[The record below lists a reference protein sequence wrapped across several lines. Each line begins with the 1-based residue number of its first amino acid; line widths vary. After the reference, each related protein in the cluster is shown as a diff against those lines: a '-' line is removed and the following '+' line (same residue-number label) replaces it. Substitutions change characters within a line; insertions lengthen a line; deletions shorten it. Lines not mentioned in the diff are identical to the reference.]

1 MTGKQELFVLLQEKQ
16 GTYISGEE
24 LAGRLYISRNAV
36 WKAVCALRKEGHQID
51 AVTKKG
57 YCLRMPANGIT
68 GGEICAALAKD
79 GLIGSVEVLEET
91 DSTNRAAK
99 EEAQKGAAEGTLF
112 VAKRQSMGKGRFGR
126 SFFAQEGGIY
136 MSAVLRPGIPADRAV
151 FITTCAAVAVARAI
165 EKETGIRAGIK
176 WVNDIFID
184 GKKVCGISTEAALD
198 LESGIPEYVIL
209 GIGINVEKQKF
220 PEELEG
226 IACCLEKYT
235 EKPVEKSR
243 LIAAVW
249 NEFSAL
255 YKKLGSAEY
264 MKEYKERSVLLGR
277 EVTVFSAQGSYSA
290 AVRDIDGEGHLL
302 VEHDGTLR
310 TLSSGEVSIKIP
322 KEEKETE
329 KTV

>member
-24 LAGRLYISRNAV
+24 LAGRLHSSRNAV

-57 YCLRMPANGIT
+57 YCLRMPANRIT
-68 GGEICAALAKD
+68 EGEICAALAKD
-79 GLIGSVEVLEET
+79 GLMRSVEVLEET
-91 DSTNRAAK
+91 DSTNRVAK
-99 EEAQKGAAEGTLF
+99 EQAQKGAAEGTLF

-126 SFFAQEGGIY
+126 SFFAPEGGIY
-136 MSAVLRPGIPADRAV
+136 MSAVLRPEIPADRAV

-165 EKETGIRAGIK
+165 EKETGIKTGIK

-209 GIGINVEKQKF
+209 GIGINIEKQAL
-220 PEELEG
+220 PEDLKG
-226 IACCLEKYT
+226 IVACLEEYT
-235 EKPVEKSR
+235 KNPVEKSR

-249 NEFSAL
+249 NEFSGL
-255 YKKLGSAEY
+255 YKKLGAAEY

-290 AVRDIDGEGHLL
+290 VVRDIDGEGRLL
-302 VEHDGTLR
+302 VEHEGVVR
-310 TLSSGEVSIKIP
+310 TLFSGEVSVKILN
-322 KEEKETE
+322 KEEE
-329 KTV
+329 